1 MALTKITGTVITA
14 NAIAN
19 VAMANNTVTRSG
31 HISNATIEIQHL
43 GATANTRVLNDGI
56 ISNVN
61 TVTANLNIV
70 SSNTAFALTSVG
82 TVSSNAATML
92 IYGLNTATTGST
104 SHTQLKTAGEVDA
117 GQGVKVPVAGRL
129 THITAQL
136 DVQTAVNPSVTQVDL
151 FINGSDVSTNGNN
164 VVVNGAATGDVGNTN
179 VISKTFSAGD
189 RLLAKFKHSSGS
201 LQTQD
206 LVVALRYE

>member
-61 TVTANLNIV
+61 TVTANLNTLSCINL
-70 SSNTAFALTSVG
+70 SSSFKLCMAGASCCCR
-82 TVSSNAATML
+82 
-92 IYGLNTATTGST
+92 I
-104 SHTQLKTAGEVDA
+104 KT
-117 GQGVKVPVAGRL
+117 
-129 THITAQL
+129 
-136 DVQTAVNPSVTQVDL
+136 
-151 FINGSDVSTNGNN
+151 IN
-164 VVVNGAATGDVGNTN
+164 
-179 VISKTFSAGD
+179 
-189 RLLAKFKHSSGS
+189 
-201 LQTQD
+201 
-206 LVVALRYE
+206 

>member
-61 TVTANLNIV
+61 TVTANLNTV

-117 GQGVKVPVAGRL
+117 GQGVKVSC
-129 THITAQL
+129 
-136 DVQTAVNPSVTQVDL
+136 NS
-151 FINGSDVSTNGNN
+151 INV
-164 VVVNGAATGDVGNTN
+164 
-179 VISKTFSAGD
+179 
-189 RLLAKFKHSSGS
+189 
-201 LQTQD
+201 
-206 LVVALRYE
+206 